1 MSDDFNRAAFDTP
14 NQIVSTPSKE
24 QYIINAEGTKT
35 AIVLP
40 IDLYERLLEDLH
52 DLAVVAERKS
62 ETPVSLSQFVT
73 NPLTRDC
80 RSW

>member
-1 MSDDFNRAAFDTP
+1 LNQDKKFAHLTP

-24 QYIINAEGTKT
+24 QYIIDAEGTKT

-40 IDLYERLLEDLH
+40 IDLYEQLLEDLH

-62 ETPVSLSQFVT
+62 ETPVSLSQMKEW
-73 NPLTRDC
+73 LTEDGTL
-80 RSW
+80 